1 MTGNV
6 GLMTGNVGLMKDN
19 KFWEPRLN
27 FGSETMYMSGPW
39 SGPALGLGHLGHG
52 IRLPQHRKD
61 PKYGGGR

>member
-1 MTGNV
+1 
-6 GLMTGNVGLMKDN
+6 MTGNVGLMKDN